1 MNGDG
6 CFPLDPD
13 LLYDR
18 LNKVTFHR
26 DAPIDAFWH
35 YLIDFVPDEM
45 LQMRVEQK
53 VYLSRYA
60 RIPPD
65 YWENREVL
73 EMRQYLEATGN
84 LVKRENS
91 PVRD

>member
-1 MNGDG
+1 
-6 CFPLDPD
+6 
-13 LLYDR
+13 
-18 LNKVTFHR
+18 
-26 DAPIDAFWH
+26 
-35 YLIDFVPDEM
+35 M

-65 YWENREVL
+65 YWEHREVL

-91 PVRD
+91 PMRD